1 MRTLAKIAATLGV
14 VGAMAS
20 TGVMSVMP
28 ASAQTAL
35 DITPP
40 PHQYRHHHYY
50 NYYGRGGWGTYNGC
64 PAGYTLQGGNCAPYR
79 GPRGRGVPPGAGYW
93 WQ

>member
-20 TGVMSVMP
+20 TSVMP
-28 ASAQTAL
+28 LSAQTAL

-40 PHQYRHHHYY
+40 PHHYRHHQYY
-50 NYYGRGGWGTYNGC
+50 NYYGGGGGWGTYNGC
-64 PAGYTLQGGNCAPYR
+64 PPGYTVQGGNCAPYR

>member
-1 MRTLAKIAATLGV
+1 MRTLAKIAATLSV
-14 VGAMAS
+14 VGAAS
-20 TGVMSVMP
+20 SSVMP

-50 NYYGRGGWGTYNGC
+50 NYYGRGTYNGC
-64 PAGYTLQGGNCAPYR
+64 PPGYTVQGGNCVPYK
-79 GPRGRGVPPGAGYW
+79 GPRGPGVPPGARYW